1 MTVGLL
7 SLLAVLVLAFL
18 RVPLAFALL
27 SVSLAGIGIVM
38 GFDVARSLVPMTI
51 SEAVFSYELA
61 VVPMFILM
69 GNILARS
76 GISDDLFRA
85 ANAFLGPVRGGL
97 ALSTMVTCAGFSAV
111 CGSSLATAATMSKV
125 AYPSMKR
132 YGYSDQLASA
142 TIAAGGTLGI
152 LIPPSIILMIYGI
165 LTQTNIGDLF
175 VAAVIPGIL
184 GLVMYLGVVYAIAC
198 ISPQDAPRGERT
210 TTAEKIR
217 SLRGVWPF
225 TLLFVV
231 IIGGLYGRLF
241 TATEA
246 AGLGAGLALI
256 LSIAQR
262 RMSWASFRQIF
273 VETATTSVMLYSVLF
288 GALLFAKLISFSGL
302 GEGMLAATSS
312 STPRS
317 AARAPPTRPSPT
329 RTATASAR
337 RTCVT
342 PPCAS
347 ASPRSGSTRSP
358 PTPRTTPP
366 ASPVRSPTSP
376 PAWPSVPVVID
387 TNVFVAALRSAGGA
401 SRQGNRGGERNR
413 GGTPISAEGGT
424 RVVFGMALFA
434 AAAAPTGDR
443 RRGGFC
449 RSAGRREGGGGR
461 NARRV
466 RDGLVRSGRSS
477 YRA

>member
-27 SVSLAGIGIVM
+27 SVSLAGISVVM
-38 GFDVARSLVPMTI
+38 GVDVARSLVPMTI

-175 VAAVIPGIL
+175 VAAVIPGLL

-198 ISPQDAPRGERT
+198 FSPQDAPRGERT
-210 TTAEKIR
+210 TTAEKLR

-256 LSIAQR
+256 LSIAQGR
-262 RMSWASFRQIF
+262 ITWQSFRQVF
-273 VETATTSVMLYSVLF
+273 VETAITSVMLYSVLF

-302 GEGMLAATSS
+302 GEGILELVQEAGLGPYQTLAAILLIFLLLG
-312 STPRS
+312 
-317 AARAPPTRPSPT
+317 
-329 RTATASAR
+329 
-337 RTCVT
+337 CVMESLAIILICVPLFLPILISHGFDLVWFGIIVVVVTEIALIT
-342 PPCAS
+342 PPI
-347 ASPRSGSTRSP
+347 GM
-358 PTPRTTPP
+358 
-366 ASPVRSPTSP
+366 
-376 PAWPSVPVVID
+376 
-387 TNVFVAALRSAGGA
+387 NVFVLKAALPHVRLGA
-401 SRQGNRGGERNR
+401 IFRGLLPFVGIDLLRLLLLVAFPSI
-413 GGTPISAEGGT
+413 T
-424 RVVFGMALFA
+424 L
-434 AAAAPTGDR
+434 
-443 RRGGFC
+443 
-449 RSAGRREGGGGR
+449 
-461 NARRV
+461 
-466 RDGLVRSGRSS
+466 GLV
-477 YRA
+477 AMMK